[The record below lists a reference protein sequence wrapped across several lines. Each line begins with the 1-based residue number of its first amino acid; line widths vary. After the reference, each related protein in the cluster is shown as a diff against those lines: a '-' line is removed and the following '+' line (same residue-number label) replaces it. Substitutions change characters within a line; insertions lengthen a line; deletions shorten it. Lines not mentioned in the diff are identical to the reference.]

1 MSNQV
6 LNPLPRKSPEE
17 LGVSPRKISDF
28 LSEMQ
33 SRSIE
38 LHSFMLLRHGC
49 VAAEGWWAPYAPPL
63 PHMLFSLSKSFT
75 STAIGMAVQEGKLD
89 VEDPLISFFPEDLP
103 EEVSPNLA
111 AMRIKH
117 LLMMGTG
124 HATDTTEELHSASD
138 GNWVR
143 AFLKLPVEHEPG
155 TFFMYNTGAT
165 YMLSAILQKAAGET
179 LLNYLQPRLF
189 KPLGIVNPTWESCPR
204 GINTGGYGL
213 KITTEDIAKFGQLY
227 LQKGMWQGER
237 LLNAAWIEAATSK
250 QIENGAGGDSD
261 WAHGYGYQ
269 FWRCQHGVYRGDGA
283 FGQFCIVLEDLD
295 AVIAITAGTNDLQG
309 VLNGVW
315 DHLLG
320 AFAAAD
326 EPESAAAEASS
337 EELRLRLADLRLDP
351 PGKALESKPGASH
364 GAQSYRLEQNE
375 FGMKQLQFTIGDHD
389 HAAVLVITNE
399 QGEHRIELGEREWR
413 LGSTSLFG
421 VHERIAASFSQESPE
436 RFILTLR
443 RIETPFFLTIE
454 ARILEQEVE
463 LQFKLNV
470 SFDSRLPAPIK
481 GTVMALG

>member
-17 LGVSPRKISDF
+17 LGVSPLKISDF

-49 VAAEGWWAPYAPPL
+49 VAAEGWWAPYEPQL

-75 STAIGMAVQEGKLD
+75 STAIGIAVQEGKLS
-89 VEDPLISFFPEDLP
+89 VEDTVISFFPDDLP

-124 HATDTTEELHSASD
+124 HAADTTDELHSSAD

-179 LLNYLQPRLF
+179 LLQYLEPRLF
-189 KPLGIVNPTWESCPR
+189 KPLGIMNPTWESCPR

-213 KITTEDIAKFGQLY
+213 KITTEDIARFGQLY

-237 LLNAAWIEAATSK
+237 LLSPAWIEEATSK

-315 DHLLG
+315 SHLLG
-320 AFAAAD
+320 AFGMAG
-326 EPESAAAEASS
+326 EPEPVAAEATS
-337 EELRLRLADLRLDP
+337 EELRHQLKSLRLDP
-351 PGKALESKPGASH
+351 PRIAPKPELNTGH
-364 GAQSYRLEQNE
+364 GTPCYRLEENE
-375 FGMKQLQFTIGDHD
+375 FGIKQLQITFGDHV
-389 HAAVLVITNE
+389 AVLDITNE
-399 QGEHRIELGEREWR
+399 QGEHRIELGEQE
-413 LGSTSLFG
+413 LKPGNTSLFG
-421 VHERIAASFSQESPE
+421 VHERIAASFIRESPE
-436 RFILTLR
+436 KLVLTLR
-443 RIETPFFLTIE
+443 RIETPFFITIDI
-454 ARILEQEVE
+454 RSLEREVE
-463 LQFKLNV
+463 LQLKINV
-470 SFDSRLPAPIK
+470 SFDNRVPEPIK
-481 GTVMALG
+481 GTIIA

>member
-6 LNPLPRKSPEE
+6 LSPLPRKSPEE
-17 LGVSPRKISDF
+17 LGVSPLKVSDF
-28 LSEMQ
+28 LNEMK
-33 SRSIE
+33 SCSIE

-49 VAAEGWWAPYAPPL
+49 VAAEGWWAPYEPQL

-75 STAIGMAVQEGKLD
+75 STAIGIAVQEGRLS
-89 VEDPLISFFPEDLP
+89 VEDQVISFFPEDLP

-124 HATDTTEELHSASD
+124 HAADTTDELHSSTD

-179 LLNYLQPRLF
+179 LLQYLEPRLF
-189 KPLGIVNPTWESCPR
+189 KPLGIMNPTWESCPR

-213 KITTEDIAKFGQLY
+213 KITTEDIAKFGQFY

-237 LLNAAWIEAATSK
+237 LLSPAWIEEATSK

-269 FWRCQHGVYRGDGA
+269 FWRCQHGGYRGDGA
-283 FGQFCIVLEDLD
+283 FGQFCIVLEELD
-295 AVIAITAGTNDLQG
+295 AVIAITAGTNDLQD

-315 DHLLG
+315 NHLLG
-320 AFAAAD
+320 AFGIAGK
-326 EPESAAAEASS
+326 PESVVVETSG
-337 EELRLRLADLRLDP
+337 EELRIQLADLRLEP
-351 PGKALESKPGASH
+351 PRKALESKPDTRH
-364 GAQSYRLEQNE
+364 GTQCYRLEKNE
-375 FGMKQLQFTIGDHD
+375 FGIKQLQFTFGGS
-389 HAAVLVITNE
+389 AAVLDITNE
-399 QGEHRIELGEREWR
+399 QGEHRIELGEQEWR
-413 LGSTSLFG
+413 IGSTSLFG
-421 VHERIAASFSQESPE
+421 VHERIAGSFIQESPE
-436 RFILTLR
+436 RLVLTLR
-443 RIETPFFLTIE
+443 QIETPFFLTIE
-454 ARILEQEVE
+454 TRILEQEVE
-463 LQFKLNV
+463 LQLKFNV
-470 SFDSRLPAPIK
+470 SFDSRVPAPIK
-481 GTVMALG
+481 GVIIA